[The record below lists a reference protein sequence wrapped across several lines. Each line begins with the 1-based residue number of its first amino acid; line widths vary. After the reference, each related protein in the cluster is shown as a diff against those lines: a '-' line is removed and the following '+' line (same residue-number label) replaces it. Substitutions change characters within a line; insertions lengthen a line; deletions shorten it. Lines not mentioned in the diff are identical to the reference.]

1 MSRSVQPPRVIN
13 IEDLRRIAKRRL
25 PRVVFDYIDGG
36 AEAERTLR
44 ANCQAFEAVTLR
56 PRCAIA
62 TPACDLRTAVLGTS
76 LSMPL
81 ILAPVGSCRLM
92 YPRGEEAAAR
102 AAGRAGIIY
111 TLSTLSGCRLED
123 VAAASEGP
131 VWYQLYLVGG
141 RDCALAAIERARKAG
156 FSALVVTI
164 DTAVAGMRER
174 DIRNGAKE
182 LLSGNLR
189 EILPFVR
196 QLFTKPRWL
205 AAFLAD
211 GGLMKFANVI
221 IPGKGP
227 MLYADVTTALEQA
240 VVSWHDLGW
249 IRDAWNGPII
259 IKGVHT
265 GEDARRAVDVGANA
279 LVVSNHGG
287 RQLDGVAPTL
297 QMLPEVLSAVG
308 DRVEVLLDGGIRRGS
323 DIVKALCLGARAVL
337 TGRAY
342 AYGLGAAGEVG
353 VTRAIEILR
362 TDLIRTLK
370 LLGCASI
377 AHLDRSF
384 IDFPAEWLR
393 KQLCD
398 SPQIRKS
405 PHPDTKNCG
414 NDKRDPAQAHWN
426 GMGANRDL
434 GMVDQSEEV
443 TQEKNSEDD
452 ACDA

>member
-1 MSRSVQPPRVIN
+1 MPRSVQSPRVIN
-13 IEDLRRIAKRRL
+13 IEDLRRAAKRRL

-36 AEAERTLR
+36 AEAEVTLR
-44 ANCQAFEAVTLR
+44 ANCQAFEAVTFR

-62 TPACDLRTAVLGTS
+62 TPACDLRATVLGTS

-123 VAAASEGP
+123 VAAASGAP

-141 RDCALAAIERARKAG
+141 RSCALAAIERARAAG

-164 DTAVAGMRER
+164 DTAVAGLRER

-182 LLSGNLR
+182 LLSGR
-189 EILPFVR
+189 FGAMLPFVN
-196 QLFTKPRWL
+196 QLLTKPRWL

-240 VVSWHDLGW
+240 AVSWQDLNW
-249 IRDAWNGPII
+249 IRDAWRGPII

-265 GEDARRAVDVGANA
+265 GEDARRAIDAGADA

-287 RQLDGVAPTL
+287 RQLDGVAPSL

-308 DRVEVLLDGGIRRGS
+308 DRTEVLMDGGIRRGS

-337 TGRAY
+337 AGRAY
-342 AYGLGAAGEVG
+342 AYGLGASGEAG

-362 TDLIRTLK
+362 ADLIRTLK
-370 LLGCASI
+370 LLGCLSI
-377 AHLDRSF
+377 AELDRSF
-384 IDFPAEWLR
+384 IDVPADWLR
-393 KQLCD
+393 K
-398 SPQIRKS
+398 
-405 PHPDTKNCG
+405 
-414 NDKRDPAQAHWN
+414 
-426 GMGANRDL
+426 
-434 GMVDQSEEV
+434 
-443 TQEKNSEDD
+443 
-452 ACDA
+452 

>member
-1 MSRSVQPPRVIN
+1 MFRSVQPPRVIN
-13 IEDLRRIAKRRL
+13 VEDLRRAAKRRL
-25 PRVVFDYIDGG
+25 PRIVFDYIDGG
-36 AEAERTLR
+36 AEAELTLR
-44 ANCQAFEAVTLR
+44 ANCQAFEAVTFR

-62 TPACDLRTAVLGTS
+62 MPGCDLRTTVLGNS

-102 AAGRAGIIY
+102 AAGKAGIIY

-123 VAAASEGP
+123 IAAASNAP

-141 RDCALAAIERARKAG
+141 RDCALAVIERARAAG

-164 DTAVAGMRER
+164 DTAVAGLRER

-182 LLSGNLR
+182 LLSGKLGAM
-189 EILPFVR
+189 LPFVN
-196 QLFTKPRWL
+196 QLLTKPRWL

-221 IPGKGP
+221 IPEKGP

-240 VVSWHDLGW
+240 VVTWQDLSW
-249 IRDAWNGPII
+249 IRDAWRGPII

-265 GEDARRAVDVGANA
+265 GEDARRAVDAGADA

-308 DRVEVLLDGGIRRGS
+308 DRVEVLLDGGVRRGS

-337 TGRAY
+337 AGRAY
-342 AYGLGAAGEVG
+342 AYGLGAAGEAG
-353 VTRAIEILR
+353 VMRAIEILR
-362 TDLIRTLK
+362 ADLVRTLK

-377 AHLDRSF
+377 
-384 IDFPAEWLR
+384 
-393 KQLCD
+393 
-398 SPQIRKS
+398 
-405 PHPDTKNCG
+405 T
-414 NDKRDPAQAHWN
+414 
-426 GMGANRDL
+426 DL
-434 GMVDQSEEV
+434 DQSFV
-443 TQEKNSEDD
+443 NVPPQWLGK
-452 ACDA
+452 

>member
-44 ANCQAFEAVTLR
+44 ANSQAYEAVTLR

-240 VVSWHDLGW
+240 VVSWQDLSW
-249 IRDAWNGPII
+249 IRDAWNSPII